1 MEVSYCWLIK
11 KQYYNVLESY
21 IDIKVYVC
29 VLYFIIKCEGDFVS
43 KYTIND
49 PEMTTFILF
58 NIQKN
63 VHSFTE
69 IMKASRL

>member
-1 MEVSYCWLIK
+1 MFV
-11 KQYYNVLESY
+11 
-21 IDIKVYVC
+21 

-43 KYTIND
+43 KFTIND

-58 NIQKN
+58 NIQKI

-69 IMKASRL
+69 IIKASRS

>member
-1 MEVSYCWLIK
+1 MFV
-11 KQYYNVLESY
+11 
-21 IDIKVYVC
+21 

-69 IMKASRL
+69 IIKASRL